1 MMKVSALGSASV
13 LALALG
19 LTACGS
25 GDTGTPGRESAP
37 TEVTLSQAED
47 GLAALNLV
55 ANEALSWEE
64 QSFEDGVYTFTNLTY
79 APADAEERGF
89 TIEELVIAAPRVTE
103 AGHVAFDRLNATGIA
118 GDAEGPDQV
127 EIARVY
133 IDAPGPGLA
142 ALIGDVIS
150 GRADAEDY
158 TAPFQDIAEYS
169 FDGLG
174 VDSVSMT
181 TVEDETPLQLR
192 LGALAMDSFDGETLS
207 SFVMDDFAAFSQ
219 DATQPVRF
227 SLDEVRA
234 EGLKAGLVQ
243 ALFEGGESGMEPMSD
258 MLLPVNMYSSVALRG
273 LNVDADGVV
282 VTMEELTGTSRERG
296 GELVQ
301 VSEMPLLRVAAREGT
316 QAGDQVA
323 GALEMLGYEA
333 FDFSM
338 RGESVYD
345 AEADRMYTRGE
356 NYLRL
361 EDGFEIRFDQDFSGI
376 EAYMERY
383 GAAMADMFDPAE
395 GAKTPDALS
404 PAQMDPALKA
414 AYEPLMLNRMR
425 IAIEDRSL
433 LDRALDAAATRQNV
447 DPATVRSQ
455 MIGMLGMGVMMAPPE
470 IPRPLVGSV
479 SQALTLFLQ
488 EGGTVV
494 ISADPE
500 EPVSIGRIIEASE
513 EGRFDPAMLNVTVRH
528 EGEDEE

>member
-1 MMKVSALGSASV
+1 MALPIRDQ
-13 LALALG
+13 LKY
-19 LTACGS
+19 
-25 GDTGTPGRESAP
+25 
-37 TEVTLSQAED
+37 
-47 GLAALNLV
+47 
-55 ANEALSWEE
+55 W
-64 QSFEDGVYTFTNLTY
+64 
-79 APADAEERGF
+79 
-89 TIEELVIAAPRVTE
+89 
-103 AGHVAFDRLNATGIA
+103 GIA
-118 GDAEGPDQV
+118 GAIFLVILWFTGDVLLPF
-127 EIARVY
+127 
-133 IDAPGPGLA
+133 
-142 ALIGDVIS
+142 LIGAAIAYFLDPVADRLECLGLS
-150 GRADAEDY
+150 RAMA
-158 TAPFQDIAEYS
+158 
-169 FDGLG
+169 
-174 VDSVSMT
+174 T
-181 TVEDETPLQLR
+181 TVI
-192 LGALAMDSFDGETLS
+192 TLVAILI
-207 SFVMDDFAAFSQ
+207 FVVMI
-219 DATQPVRF
+219 
-227 SLDEVRA
+227 L
-234 EGLKAGLVQ
+234 LVVPTLVNQ
-243 ALFEGGESGMEPMSD
+243 AVNLFEVAPELGRNFIEFITDKFPT
-258 MLLPVNMYSSVALRG
+258 LLVEGSTLR
-273 LNVDADGVV
+273 NSI
-282 VTMEELTGTSRERG
+282 TSLATTVQERG